1 MAGGTARGIRH
12 LTLPALSR
20 AWLVPVPFAVFG
32 FLFGVWQVLLTDL
45 SDALHISA
53 GPLGVA
59 LSAGVVASLPAMVVG
74 GRLADRWGRQALI
87 VGAGG
92 VMAACFVRFS
102 LVGAYAG
109 LVVLLVCFFA
119 ASGVYDVGINAA
131 AMAHEQVTGR
141 RVIPLLHA
149 AFSGGAATGAI
160 AAGALAA
167 AGVSYRLMYASVA
180 AIMAVTMGMLW
191 AGGAGAGTN
200 PRTARLGAG
209 GLFRDRAIL
218 LVAGITCLGFFLEG
232 IMETWSVIYLRASLE
247 LPVLLGASGAA
258 VFHLAML
265 AGRLTTAGT
274 VHRLGRHGTLRGAG
288 MLAALGM
295 TVALATERPPLILA
309 GFLTVGLALAGV
321 APVAFS
327 LAGDLAPDR
336 AGQAR
341 SVLTTLAYGGFL
353 LGPSLIGGVAELT
366 SLRAALMSG
375 IVTGLLIALLSAR
388 VDLREGVN
396 EAGQA

>member
-1 MAGGTARGIRH
+1 MEGGWLEAPRGIRH
-12 LTLPALSR
+12 LTRPALSR

-92 VMAACFVRFS
+92 VMATSFVGFS

-119 ASGVYDVGINAA
+119 TSGVYDVGINAA
-131 AMAHEQVTGR
+131 AMAHEQATGR

-180 AIMAVTMGMLW
+180 AIMAVTMGSCGRGVPEPGPIRGRRVLGP
-191 AGGAGAGTN
+191 ADFSG
-200 PRTARLGAG
+200 TARSS
-209 GLFRDRAIL
+209 
-218 LVAGITCLGFFLEG
+218 
-232 IMETWSVIYLRASLE
+232 WSLASPASGSFSRASWR
-247 LPVLLGASGAA
+247 P
-258 VFHLAML
+258 
-265 AGRLTTAGT
+265 GR
-274 VHRLGRHGTLRGAG
+274 
-288 MLAALGM
+288 
-295 TVALATERPPLILA
+295 
-309 GFLTVGLALAGV
+309 
-321 APVAFS
+321 
-327 LAGDLAPDR
+327 
-336 AGQAR
+336 
-341 SVLTTLAYGGFL
+341 
-353 LGPSLIGGVAELT
+353 
-366 SLRAALMSG
+366 
-375 IVTGLLIALLSAR
+375 
-388 VDLREGVN
+388 
-396 EAGQA
+396 

>member
-1 MAGGTARGIRH
+1 MVQGNARTTHR
-12 LTLPALSR
+12 LTLSSLQQAL
-20 AWLVPVPFAVFG
+20 LVPAPFAVFG

-45 SDALHISA
+45 SDALRVSA

-59 LSAGVVASLPAMVVG
+59 LSSGVVASLPAMVVG
-74 GRLADRWGRQALI
+74 GRFVDRWGRRALI

-92 VMAACFVRFS
+92 VMAACFVGFS

-131 AMAHEQVTGR
+131 AMAHEQATGR

-160 AAGALAA
+160 VAGALAA
-167 AGVSYRLMYASVA
+167 VGVTYRVIYPSVA
-180 AIMAVTMGMLW
+180 VIVATTMAMLW
-191 AGGAGAGTN
+191 ASGSGAGAT

-209 GLFRDRAIL
+209 GLFRDRTIL
-218 LVAGITCLGFFLEG
+218 LVAGITCLGFLLEG
-232 IMETWSVIYLRASLE
+232 MMETWSVIYLRSSLE

-265 AGRLTTAGT
+265 AGRLTTAGI

-288 MLAALGM
+288 MLASLGM
-295 TVALATERPPLILA
+295 IVALATEHPPLILA
-309 GFLTVGLALAGV
+309 GFLTVGLALAAV

-336 AGQAR
+336 AGQAS
-341 SVLTTLAYGGFL
+341 SVLTTLGYGGFL
-353 LGPSLIGGVAELT
+353 LGPSLIGGLAELT

-388 VDLREGVN
+388 VDYQEGTG
-396 EAGQA
+396 ETGEP

>member
-1 MAGGTARGIRH
+1 MAGGTARNQ
-12 LTLPALSR
+12 ALDPPRSLQGVAR
-20 AWLVPVPFAVFG
+20 PGAVRGVRVPVRC
-32 FLFGVWQVLLTDL
+32 L
-45 SDALHISA
+45 A
-53 GPLGVA
+53 GPPDGSERRPAHLGRA
-59 LSAGVVASLPAMVVG
+59 LGCCALRRRGGFSACHGGRGTACRPLGAPGAHRWRRWGDGDLFRRILPG
-74 GRLADRWGRQALI
+74 GRLRRAGRA
-87 VGAGG
+87 
-92 VMAACFVRFS
+92 
-102 LVGAYAG
+102 AG
-109 LVVLLVCFFA
+109 LLLRRQRRLRRRHQCRGNGARAGDRPAGDSA
-119 ASGVYDVGINAA
+119 APRGVQWWRGDWRDRRRGVGG
-131 AMAHEQVTGR
+131 GR
-141 RVIPLLHA
+141 RLLPADVRIGCGDH
-149 AFSGGAATGAI
+149 GGDDGK
-160 AAGALAA
+160 
-167 AGVSYRLMYASVA
+167 
-180 AIMAVTMGMLW
+180 LW

-209 GLFRDRAIL
+209 GLFRDRAVL

-336 AGQAR
+336 AGQAS